1 MAIFLWFPIDLRN
14 GMKFSPSSVVW
25 AACLVAGCATYRPE
39 PLDRSAVDAA
49 LKGPPIE
56 SVKVEAARI
65 RHPLLAP
72 VVIDGSNGYS
82 PDEIA
87 VMAVLLSR
95 DLRAMRDQLEV
106 ADAQVLQA
114 GILPNPQLGYTLD
127 RPHGTYNPPVVN
139 GASLGLSWDVTSLL
153 THRDAVAAAKAQS
166 KSLNLSVAWAE
177 WQTAQDARLRAFRI
191 LSLEER
197 LPLARETES
206 QLADVASAMQKAVG
220 SGQKTGVDL
229 TAATDAWTQAQNAR
243 FDLEKQ
249 LTSERAALDLELGQ
263 PEGAVV
269 RLRTAEA
276 FPKLSSDAAAAGS
289 LLQGLEERR
298 LDLVAL
304 RYGYDSQE
312 ASLRAAVLAQFPKI
326 GLNINRANDT
336 TPISTRG
343 AGVTIDLPIFDRN
356 QGQVAIGRA
365 TRQQLFDEYVARVAE
380 ARSQVG
386 TILANL
392 AIIRSQSSAV
402 DASISDLQRVADACE
417 AALRTGDSD
426 ILSCS
431 AARAA
436 LAGREMERSRIRQE
450 MLELGV
456 ALEIAT
462 GRALLNQYPT
472 HS

>member
-1 MAIFLWFPIDLRN
+1 
-14 GMKFSPSSVVW
+14 
-25 AACLVAGCATYRPE
+25 
-39 PLDRSAVDAA
+39 
-49 LKGPPIE
+49 
-56 SVKVEAARI
+56 
-65 RHPLLAP
+65 
-72 VVIDGSNGYS
+72 
-82 PDEIA
+82 
-87 VMAVLLSR
+87 
-95 DLRAMRDQLEV
+95 
-106 ADAQVLQA
+106 
-114 GILPNPQLGYTLD
+114 
-127 RPHGTYNPPVVN
+127 
-139 GASLGLSWDVTSLL
+139 
-153 THRDAVAAAKAQS
+153 
-166 KSLNLSVAWAE
+166 
-177 WQTAQDARLRAFRI
+177 
-191 LSLEER
+191 
-197 LPLARETES
+197 
-206 QLADVASAMQKAVG
+206 
-220 SGQKTGVDL
+220 
-229 TAATDAWTQAQNAR
+229 
-243 FDLEKQ
+243 
-249 LTSERAALDLELGQ
+249 LDLELGQ

-276 FPKLSSDAAAAGS
+276 FPTLSSDAAAAGS

-436 LAGREMERSRIRQE
+436 LAEREMERSRIRQE